1 VSSRAEQIRELAK
14 KGLTTHQIARKVY
27 GLAPNARSTDVDRK
41 AAYVR
46 VVLRQRDKRGLS
58 PADLA
63 WATRKY
69 GSWEAFYKQRY
80 RDNREYHLAYWAN
93 RWRTDPEYREACRR
107 RKRARRLKA
116 MEPA

>member
-1 VSSRAEQIRELAK
+1 VSKAEQIRELAEQ
-14 KGLTTHQIARKVY
+14 GLTTHQIARKVY
-27 GLAPNARSTDVDRK
+27 GLGPDASSKDVDRK
-41 AAYVR
+41 AAYAR
-46 VVLRQRDKRGLS
+46 VVLRQRDTRGLS
-58 PADLA
+58 AADLN

-107 RKRARRLKA
+107 RERARRLKA